1 MSNLLATGAT
11 SLAGWIKNHAS
22 VSVVY
27 ARSGTGSVTISATQG
42 QTSFE
47 QTDAEGFGIRIDTRD
62 YIVTAADLVISAATI
77 TPERGDTIT
86 ETDGSLTRTHTVLGV
101 GNEPCYR
108 WCDPSRKM
116 IRIHTKQISV
126 A

>member
-1 MSNLLATGAT
+1 MANLLATGAT
-11 SLAGWIKNHAS
+11 ALAGWIKDHAS

-27 ARSGTGSVTISATQG
+27 ARSGTGSVTVSATQG

-47 QTDAEGFGIRIDTRD
+47 QTDAEGFGVRIDTRD
-62 YIVTAADLVISAATI
+62 YIVTAADLVIGSAI

-86 ETDGSLTRTHTVLGV
+86 ETDGSLSRVHTVLGV
-101 GNEPCYR
+101 GSEPCYR
-108 WCDPSRKM
+108 WCDPARKM

-126 A
+126 T